1 MIMKKYSLLTLVLIA
16 LFGSCKDPY
25 EDTTYLTDTGDELDM
40 TCAAVLSKNSDDF
53 SLWVELLK
61 YADYYNALNDAD
73 ATATVFCPTNEA
85 MREFLAWKGVESVS
99 ELDREYARAVVREHI
114 LNADLSDE
122 SLINYAET
130 GEDIPVQTLFNTYLS
145 TGFGYTITDVDD
157 ADLDNRV
164 YNADS
169 IYLNNQA
176 RLEKF
181 VATKTSN
188 GEIFTM
194 GDVIRP
200 VAETILERL
209 RPYNEYGI
217 FIEAAERCGYDKIV
231 ARETDTT
238 YNIDGSFSVTTINFT
253 CLAVP
258 DEVFAAAGI
267 NSVDALCSYLG
278 AGSDYTEPTNELYRY
293 IAYHFFDKSQY
304 ISDFFHFD
312 EEGQINIFDTEC
324 TYQVVT
330 CEDIDGIHT
339 FNKQTHI
346 IRSDIPARNG
356 VIHKINDI
364 LPVWEPDPV
373 TVIWDFC
380 NTAEIISFVNA
391 YGADKNLGAMFTSPL
406 TSREIA
412 IDLSED
418 KFDGDYGNISA
429 LVDGE
434 TYIGNSTSARY
445 QTYRKIGFVKC
456 KYKSSRENTVN
467 NYGAYMNNLLQ
478 LNLGYGGW
486 VEFETPSIIKGRYK
500 VELFYG
506 GDATLYKFYGAGSR
520 TRFILDNDETSDVYI
535 YKGLTGQGF
544 TAATT
549 GIGSVE
555 LWGAVEFEN
564 SEKHTLRGQMMDI
577 NAKTDSRYHQ
587 LWDYVKFTPIE

>member
-1 MIMKKYSLLTLVLIA
+1 MIMKKYSLLTSILIA

-25 EDTTYLTDTGDELDM
+25 EGTTYLTDTGDELEM
-40 TCAAVLSKNSDDF
+40 TCAAVLSKNSDNF

-73 ATATVFCPTNEA
+73 ATAIVFCPTNEA
-85 MREFLAWKGVESVS
+85 MREFLAWKEVESVS
-99 ELDREYARAVVREHI
+99 ELDREYARAVVQQHI
-114 LNADLSDE
+114 INNYTLSDE
-122 SLINYAET
+122 MLANYAKN
-130 GEDIPVQTLFNTYLS
+130 GEDIPGQTLFDNYLS

-157 ADLDNRV
+157 AERDNTI
-164 YNADS
+164 YNTDS

-176 RLEKF
+176 RLENF
-181 VATKTSN
+181 VSTKTAN
-188 GEIFTM
+188 GEIFIM

-209 RPYNEYGI
+209 RPYDEYNI

-231 ARETDTT
+231 AREADTT
-238 YNIDGSFSVTTINFT
+238 YNIDGSFSVTAINFT

-258 DEVFAAAGI
+258 DEVFAASGI
-267 NSVDALCSYLG
+267 NSVDDLCSRLG
-278 AGSDYTEPTNELYRY
+278 AGSNYTEPTNELYRY
-293 IAYHFFDKSQY
+293 IAYHFFDKIQY
-304 ISDFFHFD
+304 ISDLFHFD
-312 EEGQINIFDTEC
+312 EEGQINIFDTEY

-330 CEDIDGIHT
+330 CEDIAGIHT
-339 FNKQTHI
+339 FNKRGHI
-346 IRSDIPARNG
+346 IRSDMPAHNG
-356 VIHKINDI
+356 VIHKIDDI
-364 LPVWEPDPV
+364 LTVWEPDPV

-391 YGADKNLGAMFTSPL
+391 YGADRSLGAIFTSPL
-406 TSREIA
+406 TSSEKA

-418 KFDGDYGNISA
+418 KLDGDYGNISA

-434 TYIGNSTSARY
+434 TYIANSTSAAY
-445 QTYRKIGFVKC
+445 KNYRKIGFFKC
-456 KYKSSRENTVN
+456 KYKSGRENTVSD
-467 NYGAYMNNLLQ
+467 YGAYMNNLLQ

-506 GDATLYKFYGAGSR
+506 GNTLLSRFFGAGSR

-535 YKGLTGQGF
+535 YKGF
-544 TAATT
+544 TATPR

-555 LWGAVEFEN
+555 LWGNIEFEN
-564 SEKHTLRGQMMDI
+564 SEKHILRGQMMDI
-577 NAKTDSRYHQ
+577 NAKTYNNYHQ